1 MQLLQE
7 HIHDELD
14 ALQGELATASPQEIL
29 RFAADRFGEGLAVV
43 TSFQPTGIVTLH
55 MLQEIAPR
63 TTVITLDTGFLFPQT
78 LQLIDELEARFDLNL
93 RRVHP
98 QLNAAQQALAHGPA
112 LWERNPDLCCHLRK
126 VLPLKQALR
135 GHSAWIAGLRRD
147 QSAQRADTPAIEW
160 DDSTQLVKLC
170 PFVNWSS
177 AQVWAWLREHE
188 LPYNTLHDQGYPT
201 IGCTHCT
208 HPVLAGASARSGRW
222 QDFNKTECGIH
233 TMHVPSS
240 EGNDIS

>member
-1 MQLLQE
+1 MHLLQE

-14 ALQGELATASPQEIL
+14 ALQGEFATASPQEIL
-29 RFAADRFGEGLAVV
+29 RFAAERFGEGLAVV

-78 LQLIDELEARFDLNL
+78 LRLIDELEARFDLNL
-93 RRVHP
+93 RRVQP

-126 VLPLKQALR
+126 VLPLRQALR

-147 QSAQRADTPAIEW
+147 QSAQRADTPAIKW
-160 DDSTQLVKLC
+160 DEGNQLVKLC

-208 HPVLAGASARSGRW
+208 HPVLAGASVRSGRW
-222 QDFNKTECGIH
+222 QVSNKNECGIH
-233 TMHVPSS
+233 NLHLPTSGSS
-240 EGNDIS
+240 DRS

>member
-1 MQLLQE
+1 M
-7 HIHDELD
+7 
-14 ALQGELATASPQEIL
+14 
-29 RFAADRFGEGLAVV
+29 
-43 TSFQPTGIVTLH
+43 
-55 MLQEIAPR
+55 
-63 TTVITLDTGFLFPQT
+63 
-78 LQLIDELEARFDLNL
+78 
-93 RRVHP
+93 
-98 QLNAAQQALAHGPA
+98 
-112 LWERNPDLCCHLRK
+112 
-126 VLPLKQALR
+126 LPLKQALR

-160 DDSTQLVKLC
+160 DDSNQLVKLC

-233 TMHVPSS
+233 TMHLPTS

>member
-93 RRVHP
+93 
-98 QLNAAQQALAHGPA
+98 AARASAVERCAAGPRPRPGALGAQSGSLLSSTQGVA
-112 LWERNPDLCCHLRK
+112 TE
-126 VLPLKQALR
+126 
-135 GHSAWIAGLRRD
+135 AGL
-147 QSAQRADTPAIEW
+147 
-160 DDSTQLVKLC
+160 
-170 PFVNWSS
+170 
-177 AQVWAWLREHE
+177 AW
-188 LPYNTLHDQGYPT
+188 P
-201 IGCTHCT
+201 
-208 HPVLAGASARSGRW
+208 
-222 QDFNKTECGIH
+222 
-233 TMHVPSS
+233 
-240 EGNDIS
+240 